1 MKYVLVLLL
10 VAAVIFWL
18 GARWG
23 FGRGQVRARFAPVSQ
38 LPVEV
43 QQRIDTALRAG
54 DRGGAAQ
61 VYRAATGASAA
72 EARAAIETYAARAAR

>member
-1 MKYVLVLLL
+1 MKYLLILLL

-23 FGRGQVRARFAPVSQ
+23 FGRGHVQARFAPVGQ

-54 DRGGAAQ
+54 DRKGAID
-61 VYRAATGASAA
+61 VYRAATGAGAA
-72 EARAAIETYAARAAR
+72 QAKAAIETYAARAAR